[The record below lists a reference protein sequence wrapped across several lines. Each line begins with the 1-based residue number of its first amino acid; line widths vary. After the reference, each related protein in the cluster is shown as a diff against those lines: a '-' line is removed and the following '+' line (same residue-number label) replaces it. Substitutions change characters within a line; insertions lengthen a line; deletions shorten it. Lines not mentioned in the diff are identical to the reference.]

1 MSLISAFSLLT
12 AAVLS
17 APAQTQPPA
26 FFESAAKVI
35 GKSGTLNADGSFR
48 INIARTDVTF
58 TTASGMMIPADLG
71 LATYAAFS
79 GTESNAL
86 VVGDVAMLAPEI
98 QPVIDALRAGG
109 INLVALHNHM
119 TSEEP
124 RLFFMHYIGRG
135 SVSGLAQTL
144 GTAFKLLGKPMVAP
158 TKVTDVG
165 KPTVDWASLET
176 ALGVKSQTFPSGVV
190 RFSSP
195 RKDLHVSIDS
205 LPFLP
210 GMGLASWAAFN
221 ACSCGQTM
229 VMGDTCCSSTA
240 ELQGVIDALR
250 KGNIS
255 VTSIHNHTLGASQEV
270 IFLHYEG
277 EGEAKSLAGAIR
289 QAWDVLGKG

>member
-1 MSLISAFSLLT
+1 MSIFSTLSLLT
-12 AAVLS
+12 VAALS
-17 APAQTQPPA
+17 IHSQTPTPTYY
-26 FFESAAKVI
+26 ESAAKTI
-35 GKSGTLNADGSFR
+35 GKSGTMNADGSFR
-48 INIARTDVTF
+48 INIARTDVSF
-58 TTASGMMIPADLG
+58 TTASGMAIPTDLG

-79 GTESNAL
+79 GSESDAL
-86 VVGDVAMLAPEI
+86 VVGDVAMLASEI
-98 QPVIDALRAGG
+98 QPVIDSLRSGG

-124 RLFFMHYIGRG
+124 RLFFMHYIGQG
-135 SVSGLAQTL
+135 SVASLSQTL
-144 GTAFKLLGKPMVAP
+144 GTAFKLLGKPSAAP
-158 TKVTDVG
+158 AKVTEIG
-165 KPTVDWASLET
+165 KPTVDWTALEST
-176 ALGVKSQTFPSGVV
+176 LGVKSQTFPSGVV

-229 VMGDTCCSSTA
+229 VMGDTCCSSVD
-240 ELQGVIDALR
+240 ELQKVIDALR
-250 KGNIS
+250 QGHIN

-277 EGEAKSLAGAIR
+277 EGEAKDLATSIR
-289 QAWDVLGKG
+289 QAWSALGKG